1 MRVVSLDQGFGLH
14 NLRFEERPEPSYGR
28 RDVLVRVRAVSLN
41 ARDSMM
47 ARGTYNPRQK
57 LPLVP
62 CSDAAGEVV
71 ARGEDVTEWELG
83 DRVCP
88 IFAPL
93 WQGGEL
99 TREAQRNTLGGPLD
113 GTLSEYLVADAEA

>member
-1 MRVVSLDQGFGLH
+1 MRVVTLSQEFGLQ
-14 NLRFEERPEPSYGR
+14 NLRLEERSEPSCGP

-41 ARDSMM
+41 ARDLMM
-47 ARGTYNPRQK
+47 AHGTYNPRQK

-71 ARGEDVTEWELG
+71 ACGAEVTEWNVG

-88 IFAPL
+88 VFAPL
-93 WQGGEL
+93 WQSGEL

-113 GTLSEYLVADAEA
+113 GTLSEYLVVN